1 MRSLCAILLAGTWL
15 GLPTLAVA
23 QGGSQPINIDGT
35 AQFEVVQ
42 PKFGPTNPVRLRI
55 DFYVAIA
62 GNKVSG
68 SISRSILSKT
78 DGTRVVLADHTQ
90 LSGELG
96 KVRQM
101 KAEPGHAVAIL
112 SGNTLTLLQALKTGA
127 VRATIR
133 MGSGCS
139 VRVEYAQEVGKG
151 NAQRRGVD
159 GQDIEIS
166 GWRQLSASCRL
177 TRG

>member
-1 MRSLCAILLAGTWL
+1 M
-15 GLPTLAVA
+15 
-23 QGGSQPINIDGT
+23 
-35 AQFEVVQ
+35 
-42 PKFGPTNPVRLRI
+42 
-55 DFYVAIA
+55 
-62 GNKVSG
+62 
-68 SISRSILSKT
+68 
-78 DGTRVVLADHTQ
+78 VLADHTQ

-151 NAQRRGVD
+151 NAQRKGVD

-166 GWRQLSASCRL
+166 GWRQVSSSCRL